1 MGGISKQLCEEEG
14 REVLRTCR
22 AREKREREDDGV
34 VRTCGTCEREAV
46 KVLCI
51 GIFGSI
57 IVIIIRVYLACSS
70 IWDYSDT
77 LYACQKV
84 DLSACFRLLEK
95 AVLVFASDF

>member
-22 AREKREREDDGV
+22 AREREDDGV
-34 VRTCGTCEREAV
+34 VRTCGTCEIEAV

-70 IWDYSDT
+70 I
-77 LYACQKV
+77 
-84 DLSACFRLLEK
+84 
-95 AVLVFASDF
+95 